1 METYSVGEFKT
12 RFSEMIEKVKA
23 GHSIGVTYGKKK
35 ELIGVFEPKKSR
47 VKKRKLGVLKGRIS
61 YKFKEDFKFNSEE
74 EFLEEQ

>member
-23 GHSIGVTYGKKK
+23 GQSIGVTYGKKK
-35 ELIGVFEPKKSR
+35 ELIGVFEPKKPR
-47 VKKRKLGVLKGRIS
+47 AKKRKLGMLKGKIS
-61 YKFKEDFKFNSEE
+61 YKFKEDFKFSSEE